1 MKTIVTLTLNPAV
14 DKSTFIASLKPNS
27 KLRCAE
33 PVYEA
38 GGGGINVS
46 RAIKE
51 LGGSSLAM
59 YFAGGPTGEHLKNL
73 LTNEGVLNKF
83 VSTEGWTRE
92 NLSVTD
98 NATNLQYRFGMPGS
112 KVSEKEAEEILEKL
126 EIQLINADYLVAS
139 GSLPPGLP
147 NDFYV
152 KVASIAKKNKVKCIL
167 DTSGEALVEGAKG
180 DVFLLKPNLAE
191 LSAMCGVKS
200 VSAMELEKLAR
211 KFLQNNSCEVLVVSL
226 GPKGAMLITEEQIEQ
241 ITAPTVHQ
249 KSTVGA
255 GDSMLAGMVL
265 SLVNGKSY
273 KEMLAFGIACGT
285 AATMTP
291 GTQLCKKEDVEKLYD
306 WLLKKEKI
314 FKK

>member
-152 KVASIAKKNKVKCIL
+152 KVSSIAKKNKVKCIL

>member
-33 PVYEA
+33 PLYEA